1 MLVALDDGTGDF
13 VVSNPGCHSDES
25 LLRDCYYSLKEHSIP
40 LSPTLLQWSLWTELM
55 TMKMT
60 SVE

>member
-1 MLVALDDGTGDF
+1 MIVALDDGTGDF
-13 VVSNPGCHSDES
+13 VVSNPGCPSGES
-25 LLRDCYYSLKEHSIP
+25 LRDCYYSLKEHSIP
-40 LSPTLLQWSLWTELM
+40 LSPTILQSSLWKELM